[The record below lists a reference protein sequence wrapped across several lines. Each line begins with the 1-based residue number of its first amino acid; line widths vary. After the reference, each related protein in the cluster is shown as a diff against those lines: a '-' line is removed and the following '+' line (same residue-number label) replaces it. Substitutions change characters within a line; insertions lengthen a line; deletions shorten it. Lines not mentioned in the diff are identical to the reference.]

1 MMDNYTVYHLHTE
14 QSLLDSCTNYKDYVD
29 MAVELGQKAIAFTEH
44 GNIFCWVEKK
54 MYCDANGIKYI
65 HGVECYLTERLE
77 PKVRDNYHTILLAK
91 NYEGVKEINRLCYI
105 ASQPDHFY
113 YKPRLSFDEF
123 LNISDN
129 VIKISACLA
138 SPLNE
143 LRKREYQN
151 IEHALFDKIINHYD
165 YFEIQAHDFQE
176 QKEFNDYLM
185 AMSYVYSIPLIA
197 GTDTHSINQ
206 YKAECR
212 TMLQYSKNIDF
223 GDEDTFDLTY
233 KSYDELCVM
242 FEQQGLD
249 KEIYIEA
256 INNTNVMADSV
267 EDFELDTSFKYPILY
282 GDDDERV
289 LLETLRRKYLDKV
302 KRGIIDKSKAAEY
315 GRRVKEEL
323 AVFHKVGMSG
333 FMLFMSEMVSWCW
346 ENGIPVGFCR
356 GSAGGSTVAYIADI
370 IDVDPVVWGTMFSRF
385 CNEHRVE
392 VGDIDVDISP
402 DQRALVYQ
410 YIINRFGRENT
421 AYILANGTLQSK
433 GTIDDICRALR
444 HRWEKEHDVLAR
456 IEKDKNKY
464 HDSSNG
470 DNKVLS
476 DWWYDQMK
484 LSDKFTKECPYTLKL
499 ADDIKKE
506 FEQDEEATRKKYPEV
521 FYYYDGMLGCVISQS
536 QHPAGIIAS
545 PINLI
550 DHYGGF
556 INADGQVVLPIN
568 MEEVHE
574 INLIKYDILGLQNIQ
589 IIRDTCRLANI
600 PYPKSNEINWNDKN
614 VWDDM
619 ITSPVGIFQF
629 ESDYAFKCL
638 QNFKPTMINH
648 MSLVNAAIR
657 PSGESYRERLFNHEI
672 NHNPSEQIDELLKDN
687 NGFLCIAKDSM
698 VATQGGLKPIQ
709 DIHVGDKV
717 YTSNGL
723 DVVDKA
729 EMTGH
734 KDVFALKTL
743 YGELQ
748 CTDDHQILTQDGY
761 KALKNIA
768 PTDSIAMYVGTESTR
783 EYSDNLLRIL
793 GWHLGDGSF
802 AKSNAIH
809 FTNRDID
816 VVNAY
821 KQCIENEWD
830 SLTMTVRNIGTRVNH
845 KDLYR
850 GLVVWSGVAHNY
862 DKPIH
867 HFFNDNGLGHKLSID
882 KHIPEFVY
890 GLSKES
896 LLTFLGAYT
905 DTDSSVSQTLQYKTS
920 SKRLCDSLVEVIRRI
935 GYCCSVNYNEPYN
948 SYAIAPRGGK
958 ELMAELWDYSIKIRK
973 HHPDGV
979 NITRNNRFGEVCVE
993 YVKQWVRR
1001 YNISFKKVQKISKVD
1016 LYTNKFVRV
1025 ESVRRIA
1032 QQFNI
1037 PMPFED
1043 NGHIIFAPIQSIEHY
1058 GCQDVY
1064 DLTIHTTHNFVA
1076 NGVVVHN
1083 CFQEDVIKFLQD
1095 ICGLSG
1101 SDADN
1106 VRRAIGRKQMDRL
1119 QAALPE
1125 ILEGYC
1131 NKSDKPRDVAEKE
1144 AKTFLQ
1150 IIEDSSN
1157 YMFGYNH
1164 STGYSMIGY
1173 TCAMLRY
1180 YYPMEFITAFLNN
1193 ARTDA
1198 DIERGTKLA
1207 KDKGFKIKAPKFG
1220 YAQNDYVC
1228 DKETQ
1233 TIYKGLGSIKSMQS
1247 IAADIMQQIYE
1258 RKPKDFLDVLTL
1270 CNEVKID
1277 GKRIN
1282 SKSLDILVDIGFFSE
1297 FGHPSAL
1304 RQVRFA
1310 YDKFGKRKTF
1320 KKEALRDFE
1329 IEIIRAHAE
1338 KETEKQFSK
1347 VDNEAIVRAWL
1358 KATPDMEDNIQEL
1371 VANQIEHLGYVDVE
1385 DYNMPIDMYLV
1396 QDAHTDKWKRVWMR
1410 LYHLASNQSIEYKCD
1425 KKWFDKHKC
1434 SKNDL
1439 LKVVFRAK
1447 EKLKLAGEDE
1457 YGRKQWLKTGEYE
1470 NIISCYEIIK
1480 SVN

>member
-1 MMDNYTVYHLHTE
+1 
-14 QSLLDSCTNYKDYVD
+14 
-29 MAVELGQKAIAFTEH
+29 
-44 GNIFCWVEKK
+44 
-54 MYCDANGIKYI
+54 MYCDAKGIKYI
-65 HGVECYLTERLE
+65 HGVECYLTEQLE

-113 YKPRLSFDEF
+113 YRPRLSFDEF
-123 LNISDN
+123 LGISGN
-129 VIKISACLA
+129 VINISACLA

-143 LRKREYQN
+143 WRKNYLQYSTSKFAD
-151 IEHALFDKIINHYD
+151 IVLHYD
-165 YFEIQAHDFQE
+165 YLEIQAHDFSE
-176 QKEFNDYLM
+176 QIQFNTFLM
-185 AMSYVYSIPLIA
+185 DLSSKTGIPLIA

-233 KSYDELCVM
+233 KSYDELCAM
-242 FEQQGLD
+242 FERQGLD
-249 KEIYIEA
+249 KEIYLEA
-256 INNTNVMADSV
+256 INNTNIMADSV

-282 GDDDERV
+282 GEQDEQI
-289 LLETLRRKYLDKV
+289 LLERLREKYKEKVDK
-302 KRGIIDKSKAAEY
+302 GIIDKSHAKEY
-315 GRRVKEEL
+315 GDKIKEEL

-333 FMLFMSEMVSWCW
+333 FMLFMSELVSWCW
-346 ENGIPVGFCR
+346 DNDIPIGYCR
-356 GSAGGSTVAYIADI
+356 GSVGGSEVAYLSDI
-370 IDVDPVVWGTMFSRF
+370 TDVDPVVWHTMFSRF
-385 CNEHRVE
+385 CNEHRKE
-392 VGDIDVDISP
+392 IGDIDIDISP
-402 DQRALVYQ
+402 DQRELVYQ
-410 YIINRFGRENT
+410 YIIDRFGVENT

-433 GTIDDICRALR
+433 GAIDDICRALR
-444 HRWEKEHDVLAR
+444 HKAEKANE
-456 IEKDKNKY
+456 
-464 HDSSNG
+464 
-470 DNKVLS
+470 
-476 DWWYDQMK
+476 
-484 LSDKFTKECPYTLKL
+484 ECPYTLKV
-499 ADDIKKE
+499 ADEIKKE

-521 FYYYDGMLGCVISQS
+521 FYYYDGMLGCIISQS

-550 DHYGGF
+550 DNYSGF

-568 MEEVHE
+568 MEEIHE
-574 INLIKYDILGLQNIQ
+574 INLVKYDLLGLQNIQ

-600 PYPKSNEINWNDKN
+600 PYPKSNEINWDDEN
-614 VWDDM
+614 VWADM
-619 ITSPVGIFQF
+619 ITSPVGVFQF

-638 QNFKPTMINH
+638 QDFKPTMINH

-657 PSGESYRERLFNHEI
+657 PSGESYRDRLFNHEI

-698 VATQGGLKPIQ
+698 VATQDGLKPIQ

-723 DVVDKA
+723 NAVDRA

-748 CTDDHQILTQDGY
+748 CTDDHQILTQNGY

-793 GWHLGDGSF
+793 GWHLGDGCF

-920 SKRLCDSLVEVIRRI
+920 SKRLCDGLVEVIRRI

-979 NITRNNRFGEVCVE
+979 KITRNNKFGEVCVE
-993 YVKQWVRR
+993 YVKQWVCK

-1016 LYTNKFVRV
+1016 LYTSKFVRV

-1043 NGHIIFAPIQSIEHY
+1043 NGHIIFAPIQSIERC

-1076 NGVVVHN
+1076 NGVIVHN

-1131 NKSDKPRDVAEKE
+1131 NKSDKPREVAEEE

-1157 YMFGYNH
+1157 YMFG
-1164 STGYSMIGY
+1164 
-1173 TCAMLRY
+1173 
-1180 YYPMEFITAFLNN
+1180 
-1193 ARTDA
+1193 
-1198 DIERGTKLA
+1198 
-1207 KDKGFKIKAPKFG
+1207 
-1220 YAQNDYVC
+1220 
-1228 DKETQ
+1228 
-1233 TIYKGLGSIKSMQS
+1233 
-1247 IAADIMQQIYE
+1247 
-1258 RKPKDFLDVLTL
+1258 
-1270 CNEVKID
+1270 
-1277 GKRIN
+1277 
-1282 SKSLDILVDIGFFSE
+1282 
-1297 FGHPSAL
+1297 
-1304 RQVRFA
+1304 
-1310 YDKFGKRKTF
+1310 
-1320 KKEALRDFE
+1320 
-1329 IEIIRAHAE
+1329 
-1338 KETEKQFSK
+1338 
-1347 VDNEAIVRAWL
+1347 
-1358 KATPDMEDNIQEL
+1358 
-1371 VANQIEHLGYVDVE
+1371 
-1385 DYNMPIDMYLV
+1385 
-1396 QDAHTDKWKRVWMR
+1396 
-1410 LYHLASNQSIEYKCD
+1410 
-1425 KKWFDKHKC
+1425 
-1434 SKNDL
+1434 
-1439 LKVVFRAK
+1439 
-1447 EKLKLAGEDE
+1447 
-1457 YGRKQWLKTGEYE
+1457 
-1470 NIISCYEIIK
+1470 
-1480 SVN
+1480 